1 MCEIQT
7 RDVKRA
13 YVRKIPSQMHHTGQN
28 GLACSL

>member
-13 YVRKIPSQMHHTGQN
+13 YVRKFPSQMHHTGQN
-28 GLACSL
+28 GLSL